1 MRGTKLV
8 VSLITAAGLLPLAP
22 AAAPSASTVDWK
34 PCADLAKDWSPEDKL
49 SECATV
55 TVPVDYAKP
64 DGRTIDIA
72 VSRLKATDAA
82 RRKGFVL
89 FNPGGP
95 GQAGI
100 HLPTN
105 ISESEAAGIGAD
117 HDLIGFDPRG
127 VQYSADVACP
137 SQSEDS
143 TEPPASLSGK
153 EKARFV
159 FERDAKVNQRCV
171 DADPE
176 FVRNLTTGNIAKDMD
191 RIRVALGE
199 DKISY
204 YGVSWGTA
212 LGASYRTQ
220 FDGHVDKMLLDS
232 VMSPTLDL
240 AGMDDAQAA
249 AGDVTV
255 HDFAGWLARYES
267 FYHFGTTHP
276 EVLKA
281 LLDLR
286 RQFVEHPKV
295 VGEVTIDGDTV
306 NNFLGGPRRDWARS
320 AEALVILRDGGVPDL
335 PGIPARATGWDI
347 TPDGGNFFQQKAILC
362 NESTAARDFETI
374 WQRREERIRKYPA
387 AGWAGSYDGMCAG
400 WTLPVQPWAFGTGKS
415 ALQLVGHLY
424 EPVTPIGWTWAMR
437 KQIGGAVLTVED
449 DHHGSLS
456 SLPCANKAV
465 DFFSTGKTSADSCSG
480 LPIPAPKA

>member
-1 MRGTKLV
+1 MRGTKWVVALV
-8 VSLITAAGLLPLAP
+8 AAVGLVPVAP
-22 AAAPSASTVDWK
+22 AAASASTVDWT
-34 PCADLAKDWSPEDKL
+34 PCEDIAKDWSAEDTL
-49 SECATV
+49 SECAMV

-64 DGRTIDIA
+64 DGRTIGIA
-72 VSRLKATDAA
+72 VSRLKATDPA
-82 RRKGFVL
+82 RRQGVVL

-100 HLPTN
+100 HLPTD
-105 ISESEAAGIGAD
+105 IAESQAAGIGVD

-137 SQSEDS
+137 SQPEDDAQ
-143 TEPPASLSGK
+143 PPASLSDK

-159 FERDAKVNQRCV
+159 FERDAKANKRCV

-176 FVRNLTTGNIAKDMD
+176 FVRNLTTGNVAKDMD
-191 RIRVALGE
+191 RIRIALGE
-199 DKISY
+199 EKISY

-220 FDGHVDKMLLDS
+220 FDDHVDKMLLDS

-249 AGDVTV
+249 AGDGTV
-255 HDFAGWLARYES
+255 HDFAGWLARYEG
-267 FYHFGTTHP
+267 FYHFGVTQP

-286 RQFVEHPKV
+286 RQFTEHPKV
-295 VGEVTIDGDTV
+295 VDEVTIDGDAV
-306 NNFLGGPRRDWARS
+306 NGFLGGPRRDWVHS
-320 AEALVILRDGGVPDL
+320 AEALVVLRDGGVPDL
-335 PGIPARATGWDI
+335 PGDRARATGWDI
-347 TPDGGNFFQQKAILC
+347 DPTGGNFFQQKAVLC
-362 NESTAARDFETI
+362 NESTTARDFETI
-374 WQRREERIRKYPA
+374 WQRRQERLRKHPA

-400 WTLPVQPWAFGTGKS
+400 WTLPVQPWAFTTGKS

-456 SLPCANKAV
+456 SLPCASKAV
-465 DFFSTGKTSADSCSG
+465 EFFSTGETSADSCSG
-480 LPIPAPKA
+480 LPIPAPTDR